1 MISVKIIERKKP
13 HNGSRLDLHVGSDFS
28 QTISLNKTL
37 SKATYIWKFVQRQ
50 LPHSGFGL
58 QYRRILFGYQARTFH
73 FSFFNVSHKSL
84 SFITWNLIEYLH
96 TQDFQRATAHL
107 NVWTNILLFCFVYGC
122 KQHTKISWQN
132 PRGGNLFSRFAL
144 PSTLTLF
151 INLNGLILLIL
162 LSFLLYFYLVY
173 SIWINAA

>member
-28 QTISLNKTL
+28 QTISSNKTL
-37 SKATYIWKFVQRQ
+37 SKATCIWKFVQRQ

-58 QYRRILFGYQARTFH
+58 QYRRVLFGYQARTFH

-84 SFITWNLIEYLH
+84 SFITWCFIEYLH

-107 NVWTNILLFCFVYGC
+107 NAWTNFFFFFASCLGVKNTKNILTE
-122 KQHTKISWQN
+122 TKRRKIV
-132 PRGGNLFSRFAL
+132 F
-144 PSTLTLF
+144 TLR
-151 INLNGLILLIL
+151 
-162 LSFLLYFYLVY
+162 SPPHSKPFLLT
-173 SIWINAA
+173 

>member
-73 FSFFNVSHKSL
+73 FSFFNVSHESL
-84 SFITWNLIEYLH
+84 SFITWYFIEYLH

-107 NVWTNILLFCFVYGC
+107 NAWTNFFFFFCFVYGC
-122 KQHTKISWQN
+122 KKHKKY
-132 PRGGNLFSRFAL
+132 
-144 PSTLTLF
+144 
-151 INLNGLILLIL
+151 LNGNEKEENCFHAS
-162 LSFLLYFYLVY
+162 LSPAL
-173 SIWINAA
+173 